1 MKLFGANTESDRQE
15 PQRPDESD
23 MPKLGSAPVGEEER
37 LVLDIEGVEKVEE
50 PETSLSMTA
59 ETRELPD
66 PEALLKD
73 TLEANIREM
82 REQKPEAPDPAPA
95 PEEAAEKPA
104 PEEAAEKPA
113 QPEPPAQTAPA
124 KPEGE
129 TPPKPEPPAQTAPAK
144 PEGETPPKP
153 EPLASVSYASVA
165 EAVESAKK
173 DPTGRFAR
181 DAVDDETLLSEL
193 YALIGES
200 PKPKAAQKP
209 AAGEKPVS
217 KPVARPL
224 ARITA
229 QDLQQEVEEE
239 ALYEIPEENASGTPG
254 WLKGAFILLISL
266 MLSAMTF
273 YAVASDLLGKI
284 F

>member
-1 MKLFGANTESDRQE
+1 MKLLGANTESDRQE
-15 PQRPDESD
+15 PQRPDDSG

-82 REQKPEAPDPAPA
+82 REQKPEASDPA
-95 PEEAAEKPA
+95 PA

-113 QPEPPAQTAPA
+113 QPEPPARTAPA
-124 KPEGE
+124 
-129 TPPKPEPPAQTAPAK
+129 T

-153 EPLASVSYASVA
+153 EPLTSVSYASVA

-209 AAGEKPVS
+209 AGGEKPVS

-239 ALYEIPEENASGTPG
+239 TLYEIPEENASGTPG